1 MKVRETSGKKCVQ
14 GYKYVIEFNPD
25 RKQFLTE
32 NALIELHKKIGEIL
46 NIDNVSK
53 PLDEE
58 LQKELND
65 FCKTQGT
72 KEPKKKRF

>member
-32 NALIELHKKIGEIL
+32 NALIELHKKIGKIL
-46 NIDNVSK
+46 NIDSVVESNFICAK
-53 PLDEE
+53 QNKGEI
-58 LQKELND
+58 K
-65 FCKTQGT
+65 CKIQCGWC
-72 KEPKKKRF
+72 EGNN